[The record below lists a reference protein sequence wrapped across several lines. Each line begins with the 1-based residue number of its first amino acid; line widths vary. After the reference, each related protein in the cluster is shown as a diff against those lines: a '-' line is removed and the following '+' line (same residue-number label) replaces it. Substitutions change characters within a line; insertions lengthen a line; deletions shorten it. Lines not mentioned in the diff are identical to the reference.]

1 VLTVTGGDGPG
12 GDGDGEEGNDG
23 PPSQP
28 AIVRLRTM
36 RSTRKTGASIQWIMK
51 VCLRKITY
59 APAPL
64 ACICALSCGSS
75 PAAPVVTSPDPPLV
89 TRVTLA
95 SDLPDTGLPTVRGGD
110 VHTFTA
116 TAEGG
121 TPPIEFRWIANGIV
135 LRGWRTDM
143 SFSWDGVTTAD
154 GLRAAS
160 GRMYF
165 WVEARSAGR
174 FERDIGSAV
183 LQFDV
188 LDCQG
193 VDRFAPVCN
202 PGR

>member
-1 VLTVTGGDGPG
+1 VLKVTGGDGPG
-12 GDGDGEEGNDG
+12 DDGDDGEEGNDG
-23 PPSQP
+23 PPPQP
-28 AIVRLRTM
+28 ANVRLRT
-36 RSTRKTGASIQWIMK
+36 KTGASLQSIMK

-59 APAPL
+59 ASAPL

-75 PAAPVVTSPDPPLV
+75 PAAPLVTSPDPPTRLV

-95 SDLPDTGLPTVRGGD
+95 SDLPDTVLPTVRGGD

-193 VDRFAPVCN
+193 VDRFALACN

>member
-1 VLTVTGGDGPG
+1 MDHESVSEKDKL
-12 GDGDGEEGNDG
+12 
-23 PPSQP
+23 
-28 AIVRLRTM
+28 
-36 RSTRKTGASIQWIMK
+36 
-51 VCLRKITY
+51 Y

-75 PAAPVVTSPDPPLV
+75 PAAPLVTSPDPPTRLV

-95 SDLPDTGLPTVRGGD
+95 SDLPDTALPTVRGGD

-165 WVEARSAGR
+165 WVEPEASTASRRSAIRVGR
-174 FERDIGSAV
+174 FCTGLKRVGWLTVRRTYSSWAHER
-183 LQFDV
+183 
-188 LDCQG
+188 G
-193 VDRFAPVCN
+193 V
-202 PGR
+202 PGKVIAQLLVGFRIVHSSRWARAR

>member
-1 VLTVTGGDGPG
+1 
-12 GDGDGEEGNDG
+12 
-23 PPSQP
+23 
-28 AIVRLRTM
+28 
-36 RSTRKTGASIQWIMK
+36 MK
-51 VCLRKITY
+51 VGLRKITY
-59 APAPL
+59 AAVPL

-75 PAAPVVTSPDPPLV
+75 PAAPVVTSPTSPEPPTKLV

-95 SDLPDTGLPTVRGGD
+95 SDLPDTVLPTVRGGE

-121 TPPIEFRWIANGIV
+121 TPPIEFRWKANGIV
-135 LRGWRTDM
+135 LRGWRTDT

-154 GLRAAS
+154 GIRAAP

-174 FERDIGSAV
+174 FERDIGSDV

-193 VDRFAPVCN
+193 VDRFALVCN

>member
-1 VLTVTGGDGPG
+1 MTVFP
-12 GDGDGEEGNDG
+12 
-23 PPSQP
+23 
-28 AIVRLRTM
+28 
-36 RSTRKTGASIQWIMK
+36 
-51 VCLRKITY
+51 RKIAY
-59 APAPL
+59 ASALL

-75 PAAPVVTSPDPPLV
+75 SSPQSPPVVTSPDPPTRLV
-89 TRVTLA
+89 ARVTLA
-95 SDLPDTGLPTVRGGD
+95 SDLPDTVTPMVRAGD

-154 GLRAAS
+154 GIRAAS

-174 FERDIGSAV
+174 FDRDIGSTV

-193 VDRFAPVCN
+193 ADRFTPTCN
-202 PGR
+202 R

>member
-1 VLTVTGGDGPG
+1 
-12 GDGDGEEGNDG
+12 
-23 PPSQP
+23 
-28 AIVRLRTM
+28 
-36 RSTRKTGASIQWIMK
+36 MK
-51 VCLRKITY
+51 VCRRKPTY
-59 APAPL
+59 ALAPL

-75 PAAPVVTSPDPPLV
+75 PAAPPVTSPDPATRLV

-95 SDLPDTGLPTVRGGD
+95 SDLPDTVLPTVRGGD
-110 VHTFTA
+110 VHTFRA

-135 LRGWRTDM
+135 LRGWRTDT

-154 GLRAAS
+154 GVRAAS

-193 VDRFAPVCN
+193 LDRFAQACN